1 MTIQVEVV
9 YALPG
14 EQTVIPLALA
24 PGACVQDALDAAGI
38 FDRHPQLDARGCVVG
53 IWGRVV
59 DRSQALR
66 EGDRVEVYR
75 PLQADPKQVRR
86 ARAAQERK
94 RRG

>member
-1 MTIQVEVV
+1 MTIRVEVV

-14 EQTVIPLALA
+14 AQTVVPLALA
-24 PGACVQDALDAAGI
+24 AGACVQDALDASGI
-38 FDRHPQLDARGCVVG
+38 FDRHPQINAPGCVVG

-59 DRSQALR
+59 DRSHPLR

-75 PLQADPKQVRR
+75 PLQADPKQARHT
-86 ARAAQERK
+86 RAAQERK